1 MNIAEILKGAPK
13 GTKLYSPIFGDV
25 IFEEIRHDYIRVST
39 NCIMREFH
47 SDGRFYANGE
57 CMLFPSRENR
67 DWNTFNY
74 CSFKNG
80 DVIIRNDGIFTAI
93 FSHVGIEG
101 LPYMK
106 TVNYH
111 CWVKNNGTIKCRKD
125 YGIGTYLE
133 YRLATEKEKEFF
145 FKALAEK
152 GFKWNS
158 DTLTLEKLEDKF
170 DTTTLKSF
178 DKVLARDTD
187 LNVWVCRIY
196 SHYRNTSNYK
206 HVCIDNSYIQCI
218 PYNDDTKHL
227 VGITKDCPEYYKT
240 W

>member
-1 MNIAEILKGAPK
+1 MDIAKILEKAPK
-13 GTKLYSPIFGDV
+13 GIKLYSPIFGDV
-25 IFEEIRHDYIRVST
+25 IFEEIRHGYIRVST
-39 NCIMREFH
+39 NCIIREFH

-93 FSHVGIEG
+93 FSHIGIEG
-101 LPYMK
+101 LPYMR

-111 CWVKNNGTIKCRKD
+111 CWIKNDGTIKCQKD
-125 YGIGTYLE
+125 YGIGIYLE
-133 YRLATEKEKEFF
+133 FRLATEKEKEFF
-145 FKALAEK
+145 FKALTEK

-158 DTLTLEKLEDKF
+158 NTLTLEKLEDKF
-170 DTTTLKSF
+170 DITTLKPF
-178 DKVLARDTD
+178 DKVLARDGSSYK
-187 LNVWVCRIY
+187 WVVSFF
-196 SHYRNTSNYK
+196 SHLKDTSFK
-206 HVCIDNSYIQCI
+206 FVCSSDVYQECV
-218 PYNDDTKHL
+218 PYNDETKHL
-227 VGITKDCPEYYKT
+227 IGTNKECPEYYKT